1 MKRFF
6 GICLAAM
13 LLLSGCGEASNEGTA
28 TPEPELQDAS
38 ESPAEEEETPEYED
52 LAAPFSAVHSGADVT
67 VRERQNRFEVYVD
80 CADLDINTQPENWD
94 GLCTAYETAMME
106 SQTISDE
113 SYEGKAVSFQ
123 LRDATQAILCSG
135 YGSGIQFNA
144 FATPSEDPAANDPRI
159 TLGEYNQLSIGMT
172 YSDCVEIIGGEGTL
186 DIEVGSAGGYTGSIR
201 NYTWQGTTDYGVATL
216 SFDDFVLY
224 SKFQVGLE

>member
-1 MKRFF
+1 MKRFL

-13 LLLSGCGEASNEGTA
+13 LLLSGCGGANSEGTA
-28 TPEPELQDAS
+28 TPDTEPQAVAEN
-38 ESPAEEEETPEYED
+38 PAEAEETPEYED
-52 LAAPFSAVHSGADVT
+52 LSAPFSAVHSGADIT
-67 VRERQNRFEVYVD
+67 VKERQNFFEVYVD
-80 CADLDINTQPENWD
+80 CADLDVNTQPENWD
-94 GLCTAYETAMME
+94 SLCTAYETAMME
-106 SQTISDE
+106 SQAISDE
-113 SYEGKAVSFQ
+113 SYEGKTVSFQ

-135 YGSGIQFNA
+135 YGSSIQFNA
-144 FATPSEDPAANDPRI
+144 FATPSKDPATKDPRI
-159 TLGEYNQLSIGMT
+159 TLAEYNQLSVGMT

>member
-28 TPEPELQDAS
+28 TPEPELQAAS

-67 VRERQNRFEVYVD
+67 VRERQNRFEIYVD

-94 GLCTAYETAMME
+94 GLCTAYETAMM
-106 SQTISDE
+106 
-113 SYEGKAVSFQ
+113 
-123 LRDATQAILCSG
+123 
-135 YGSGIQFNA
+135 
-144 FATPSEDPAANDPRI
+144 
-159 TLGEYNQLSIGMT
+159 
-172 YSDCVEIIGGEGTL
+172 
-186 DIEVGSAGGYTGSIR
+186 
-201 NYTWQGTTDYGVATL
+201 
-216 SFDDFVLY
+216 
-224 SKFQVGLE
+224 